1 MVTGTKPHEGLS
13 GAASYALN
21 ADAVAELIDERDGET
36 ANGLAPATVNRWLA
50 QIIAIL
56 NVALRRGWIDKL
68 PVIDHRPQPPD
79 RCPAGCSASA
89 WHDDSPHQQ
98 SVIR

>member
-1 MVTGTKPHEGLS
+1 MPRVSLRGHKEMEMKNNDDLMYLAGMMRDLFDSHG
-13 GAASYALN
+13 YN
-21 ADAVAELIDERDGET
+21 MDA
-36 ANGLAPATVNRWLA
+36 
-50 QIIAIL
+50 
-56 NVALRRGWIDKL
+56 
-68 PVIDHRPQPPD
+68 PD

>member
-1 MVTGTKPHEGLS
+1 MEMKNKDDLMYLAGMMRDCF
-13 GAASYALN
+13 
-21 ADAVAELIDERDGET
+21 DAHGYNMDA
-36 ANGLAPATVNRWLA
+36 
-50 QIIAIL
+50 
-56 NVALRRGWIDKL
+56 
-68 PVIDHRPQPPD
+68 PD